1 MRSVSADEEL
11 LEVLREF
18 SKKAKHVDTS
28 KVGALAAQLADG
40 ELLTAGGIPYLDV
53 KVQLLLSY
61 NINLALLVLLKM
73 GGRSIEE
80 HAVVDALIKRR
91 AVLEKIRPIDT
102 KLRYEVDKLLRTA
115 AVGNLQTSRDR
126 RAPRSQAAASSSGLQ
141 FRPMVEHLDGGAGA
155 LDGGD
160 GGDGAVDELR
170 APTTTSDR
178 GVKGGLYRPPR
189 LAATPYSDAAS
200 KSRLKEDLR
209 KKLSRNAMFQ
219 EMREVD
225 SDRPTKIVERTSG
238 SQRLDREEADRTRY
252 EESNFIRLPDAKT
265 FEKRRERARMQGT
278 SSGSLASFSGVG
290 QLRGLL
296 AGDNSVAMSKKKK
309 KRKGGKKRKR

>member
-1 MRSVSADEEL
+1 MRSELSADAEL
-11 LEVLREF
+11 LGVLQEF
-18 SKKAKHVDTS
+18 SKKAKHVDAS
-28 KVGALAAQLADG
+28 KVGALAAQLAEG

-80 HAVVDALIKRR
+80 HEVVDALIKRR

-155 LDGGD
+155 LEGGD
-160 GGDGAVDELR
+160 GGAADELR

-189 LAATPYSDAAS
+189 LASTPYSDEAS

-265 FEKRRERARMQGT
+265 FEKRRERARMQGV

-296 AGDNSVAMSKKKK
+296 AGENSVAMSKKKK